1 MDQPRLLVVED
12 DEAIRTQLKYA
23 LQRDFSLSFAHDRSH
38 ALASIKAAGPQVI
51 LLDLGL
57 PPSPDT
63 PQEGLTFLEEL
74 PRVAPRVKVVVLTG
88 NTDRGN
94 ASRAMQLGAFDYLSK
109 PIDVDV
115 LKVMLLR
122 GAFQEELEEETEG
135 RLEQEQK
142 TARFEEILGTTPTMR
157 EIFAL
162 IQRVAKA
169 DATVLIQ
176 GESGTGKELI
186 ARAIHRR
193 SARAKGAF
201 VPINCGAI
209 PETLLESELFGHE
222 RGAFTGAHI
231 QRMGKL
237 EQADG
242 GTLFLDEIGELS
254 LPLQVKLLRFL
265 QERTI
270 ERIGGRQS
278 IHLNLR
284 VIAATHQN
292 LRAQLERGLIR
303 EDLFYRIS
311 VVTIQVPP
319 LRERGED
326 VILMANAFL
335 RRGGLGHRPK
345 LRFSPDAQRAL
356 MAYSW
361 PGNVRELE
369 NKVSRAMILAQGHLI
384 EPTDLDLE
392 PIAVEDS
399 VASLR
404 EVRNRA
410 EREALVEALNRYRG
424 NISQAAQQ
432 LRISRPTFH
441 GLLEKHQ
448 INAKQFR

>member
-1 MDQPRLLVVED
+1 MEQPRLLVVED

-23 LQRDFSLSFAHDRSH
+23 LQRDFSLSFAHERGH
-38 ALASIKAAGPQVI
+38 ALASIKAARPQVI

-57 PPSPDT
+57 PPHPDT
-63 PQEGLTFLEEL
+63 PEEGLKLLEEL
-74 PRVAPRVKVVVLTG
+74 PRVAPAVKVVVLTG
-88 NTDRGN
+88 NSDRDN
-94 ASRAMQLGAFDYLSK
+94 ASRAMQLGAFDYLGK

-115 LKVMLLR
+115 LKIMLLR
-122 GAFQEELEEETEG
+122 GAFQEELEQETES
-135 RLEQEQK
+135 RRDQEQK
-142 TARFEEILGTTPTMR
+142 RAHFEEILGTTPTMR
-157 EIFAL
+157 QIFTL

-186 ARAIHRR
+186 ARAIHQR
-193 SARAKGAF
+193 SNRLKGPF

-265 QERTI
+265 QERTV

-292 LRAQLERGLIR
+292 LRAQLERGLLR

-326 VILMANAFL
+326 IILMANAFL
-335 RRGGLGHRPK
+335 RRGAPGQRPK
-345 LRFSPDAQRAL
+345 LRFSSDGQRAL
-356 MAYSW
+356 MAYPW

-369 NKVSRAMILAQGHLI
+369 NKVSRAMILAHGHVI
-384 EPTDLDLE
+384 EPADLDLE
-392 PIAVEDS
+392 PAMVEDS
-399 VASLR
+399 PASLR
-404 EVRNRA
+404 EVRSRA
-410 EREALVEALNRYRG
+410 ERDALVEALNRYRG

>member
-1 MDQPRLLVVED
+1 VEQPRLLVVED

-23 LQRDFSLSFAHDRSH
+23 LQQDFSLSFAQDRAH
-38 ALASIKAAGPQVI
+38 ALATVRAAKPQVI

-63 PQEGLTFLEEL
+63 ADEGLKLLEEL
-74 PRVAPRVKVVVLTG
+74 PPVAPHSKAIVLTG
-88 NTDRGN
+88 NTDRDN
-94 ASRAMQLGAFDYLSK
+94 ALRAMRLGAFDYLLK
-109 PIDVDV
+109 PFDIDI

-122 GAFQEELEEETEG
+122 AAYQEGIEQETES
-135 RLEQEQK
+135 RLEQEQRA
-142 TARFEEILGTTPTMR
+142 ARFEEILGATQTMR
-157 EIFAL
+157 EIFTL
-162 IQRVAKA
+162 IQRVARA

-193 SARAKGAF
+193 SLRQKGPF
-201 VPINCGAI
+201 IPINCGAI

-231 QRMGKL
+231 QRVGKL

-292 LRAQLERGLIR
+292 LRSQLERGLIR

-311 VVTIQVPP
+311 VVTIHVPP
-319 LRERGED
+319 LRERAED
-326 VILMANAFL
+326 IVLLANAFL
-335 RRGGLGHRPK
+335 RRAEHRSK
-345 LRFSPDAQRAL
+345 LRFSAEAKRAL
-356 MAYSW
+356 MAYGW

-369 NKVSRAMILAQGHLI
+369 NKVSRAMILAHGNAI
-384 EPTDLDLE
+384 EPADLDLE
-392 PIAVEDS
+392 PAVVEDS
-399 VASLR
+399 VATLR
-404 EVRNRA
+404 DIRNRA
-410 EREALVEALNRYRG
+410 ERDALVEALNRYRG